1 MSDTR
6 KPAGPER
13 TPERAEAMLEEALGL
28 ARAEAARPAPEAFLA
43 RVLADAAREAPPA
56 PAQARAAP
64 PRLGR
69 LAAALAA
76 LGGWPALGG
85 LATAGVAGLWLG
97 LSPPAAVEDL
107 GGWLGAG
114 DASAGLL
121 LPDDYFS
128 DAFEG

>member
-1 MSDTR
+1 MAETR
-6 KPAGPER
+6 NPAGPEP
-13 TPERAEAMLEEALGL
+13 PETMLEDAFAL
-28 ARAEAARPAPEAFLA
+28 ARAEAARPAPEALMA
-43 RVLADAAREAPPA
+43 RVLADADRERPPL
-56 PAQARAAP
+56 RAAA
-64 PRLGR
+64 PRPGR

-114 DASAGLL
+114 DAGAALL

-128 DAFEG
+128 DTSEG